1 MLAVPERRRPH
12 PHALIG
18 VAIYAV
24 FLVTAPFE
32 HHDLLC
38 HLKTPTHC
46 TACTSSV
53 VGAGPNAPVA
63 VDAAALHDAGRALAA
78 DVRTRD
84 VLLVAQSTGRSP
96 PAAA

>member
-1 MLAVPERRRPH
+1 MLAGSGRRRSH
-12 PHALIG
+12 PHALVG
-18 VAIYAV
+18 VAIYAI

-53 VGAGPNAPVA
+53 VGNGPNAPVA
-63 VDAAALHDAGRALAA
+63 VDASALHDAGGTLAA
-78 DVRTRD
+78 DVRTTD
-84 VLLVAQSTGRSP
+84 VLLVAESTGRSP
-96 PAAA
+96 PSLA